1 MQFLKPYISLVLTL
15 AFTLSMVW
23 QTATIAHFYMNRAE
37 IEEAYCIN
45 KEKPQ
50 LNCHGQ
56 CHLKKQLEVKQP
68 QEAINTEKTTLKTA
82 MVLFVFSSKSSFD
95 LPELPL
101 QKSLYP
107 SLEFQALKGQS
118 QDILDPP
125 KMIL

>member
-15 AFTLSMVW
+15 AFTISMVW
-23 QTATIAHFYMNRAE
+23 QTATIAHFYMNRAA
-37 IEEAYCIN
+37 ITEAYCIN

-82 MVLFVFSSKSSFD
+82 MVLFVFSSNPSFGLLQ
-95 LPELPL
+95 LPSN
-101 QKSLYP
+101 KNLYP
-107 SLEFQALKGQS
+107 SLEFHVLKGQS
-118 QDILDPP
+118 RDILAPP
-125 KMIL
+125 KMIA